1 MKKIEKIDFYSN
13 EVMSVY
19 NLNDNIRYQLK
30 ILDSLD
36 PFTRKHSENV
46 GILSGRICEK
56 LNMDEGFTIYC
67 TICGFL
73 HDIGKVF
80 IPPSILQKKGKLTDE
95 EYETMK
101 THTLIGYK
109 MCHND
114 LNLRPYEA
122 GPLYHHEA
130 LDGTGY
136 PQGLIGNEIVYE
148 GQIIRVADEFD
159 AISSV
164 RQYKT
169 HIGTLDTLKILIENT
184 RPTKNSKRKG
194 IFSRKVGKNDK
205 EIVRALIKVIIEDV
219 EMEIYRREE
228 YIEYMQK
235 ERNRYKL
242 AMKYYS
248 RYEIEKDE
256 ETKKYLAGYIEQ
268 YLVKNEDPNNVP
280 EYLKDVEYTLEKRK
294 QLLKDLKKEYK
305 GIRRLRV

>member
-235 ERNRYKL
+235 EKNRYKL

-248 RYEIEKDE
+248 KYEMEKDE

>member
-169 HIGTLDTLKILIENT
+169 HIGTLDSLKILIENT
-184 RPTKNSKRKG
+184 RPTKSSKRKG
-194 IFSRKVGKNDK
+194 VFSRKVGKNDK

-248 RYEIEKDE
+248 KYEMEKDE

>member
-1 MKKIEKIDFYSN
+1 MKMIEKIDFYSN

-46 GILSGRICEK
+46 GILCGRICEK

-136 PQGLIGNEIVYE
+136 PQGLIGNDIVYE

-194 IFSRKVGKNDK
+194 VFSKRVGKNDR

-235 ERNRYKL
+235 ERNRYRL
-242 AMKYYS
+242 AMKYFD
-248 RYEIEKDE
+248 RYETEKDE
-256 ETKKYLAGYIEQ
+256 ETKKYLAEYIEQ
-268 YLVKNEDPNNVP
+268 YLVKNEEPNKVH
-280 EYLKDVEYTLEKRK
+280 EYLKDIEYTLEKRK
-294 QLLKDLKKEYK
+294 QLLKDLKNEYRS
-305 GIRRLRV
+305 IRRLRV

>member
-194 IFSRKVGKNDK
+194 VFSRKVGKNDK

>member
-235 ERNRYKL
+235 EKNRYKL

-248 RYEIEKDE
+248 KYEMEKDE

-305 GIRRLRV
+305 QIKRLRV

>member
-184 RPTKNSKRKG
+184 RPTKSSKRKG
-194 IFSRKVGKNDK
+194 VFSRKVGKNDK

-235 ERNRYKL
+235 EKNRYKL

-248 RYEIEKDE
+248 KYEMEKDE

>member
-136 PQGLIGNEIVYE
+136 PQGLIGNDIVYE

-194 IFSRKVGKNDK
+194 VFSKRVGKNNR

-228 YIEYMQK
+228 YVEYMQK

-305 GIRRLRV
+305 EIRRLRV

>member
-184 RPTKNSKRKG
+184 RPTKNSKREG
-194 IFSRKVGKNDK
+194 FFSKRVGKNNR

-294 QLLKDLKKEYK
+294 QLLKDLKNEYK
-305 GIRRLRV
+305 EIRRLRV

>member
-1 MKKIEKIDFYSN
+1 MKSIEKIDFYSN
-13 EVMSVY
+13 EVFSVY
-19 NLNDNIRYQLK
+19 NLNENIRYQLK

-36 PFTRKHSENV
+36 AFTRKHSENV
-46 GILSGRICEK
+46 GMLSARICEK

-73 HDIGKVF
+73 HDIGKMF

-122 GPLYHHEA
+122 GALYHHEA

-136 PQGLIGNEIVYE
+136 PQGLVGNDIVYE

-184 RPTKNSKRKG
+184 KPTKNSKKQG
-194 IFSRKVGKNDK
+194 IFGKKVGKNNK
-205 EIVRALIKVIIEDV
+205 EIVRALIKVILEDV

-228 YIEYMQK
+228 YIEYMIK

-242 AMKYYS
+242 AMKYHDK
-248 RYEIEKDE
+248 YEKEKDE
-256 ETKKYLAGYIEQ
+256 ETKKYLAGYVEQ
-268 YLVKNEDPNNVP
+268 YLVKNEDINRVP
-280 EYLKDVEYTLEKRK
+280 EYLKDVEAAIEKRK
-294 QLLKDLKKEYK
+294 ELLKKLKEEYK
-305 GIRRLRV
+305 GIKRLRV

>member
-194 IFSRKVGKNDK
+194 VFSRKVGKNDK

-235 ERNRYKL
+235 EKNRYKL

-248 RYEIEKDE
+248 KYEMEKDE

-305 GIRRLRV
+305 VIRRLRV

>member
-248 RYEIEKDE
+248 KYEIEKDE

>member
-136 PQGLIGNEIVYE
+136 PQGLIGNDIVYE

-184 RPTKNSKRKG
+184 RPTKNSKREG
-194 IFSRKVGKNDK
+194 FFSKRVGKNNR

-305 GIRRLRV
+305 EIRRLRV

>member
-248 RYEIEKDE
+248 KYEMEKDE

>member
-194 IFSRKVGKNDK
+194 VFSRKVGKNDK

-235 ERNRYKL
+235 EKNRYKL

-248 RYEIEKDE
+248 KYEMEKDE

>member
-194 IFSRKVGKNDK
+194 VFSRKVGKNDK

-248 RYEIEKDE
+248 KYEMEKDE